1 MDKDILVESEYQKRL
16 CYTCP
21 KKVEKKKKKGRKK
34 LKRYYS
40 EHQLIYLLNKINF
53 NIL

>member
-21 KKVEKKKKKGRKK
+21 KKVEKKKRKEEK
-34 LKRYYS
+34 SLKD
-40 EHQLIYLLNKINF
+40 ITLNIN
-53 NIL
+53 